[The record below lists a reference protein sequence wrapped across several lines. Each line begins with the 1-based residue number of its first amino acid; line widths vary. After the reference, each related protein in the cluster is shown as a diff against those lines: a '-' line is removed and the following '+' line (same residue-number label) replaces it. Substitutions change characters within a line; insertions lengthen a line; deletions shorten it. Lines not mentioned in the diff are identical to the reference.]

1 MNISINVTEQTD
13 EQVKVAIAG
22 EIDAFTAPKLREKME
37 PFSLQEGITLI
48 VDLSQVNY
56 MDSTGIGVFVGL
68 FKGMKSNGGHLQLIG
83 LSDRLKRLFDITG
96 LADIMD
102 INPEVKGGVE

>member
-1 MNISINVTEQTD
+1 MNIKVDITEQT
-13 EQVKVAIAG
+13 EEYTKLEIAG
-22 EIDAFTAPKLREKME
+22 EIDAYTAPVLREKTE
-37 PFSLQEGITLI
+37 PLSKQDNMK
-48 VDLSQVNY
+48 VVADLSEVSY

-68 FKGMKSNGGHLQLIG
+68 FKGIKANGGHLQLVG

-102 INPEVKGGVE
+102 INPEVKGGME

>member
-1 MNISINVTEQTD
+1 MNIKVDITEQTED
-13 EQVKVAIAG
+13 YAKLEIAG
-22 EIDAFTAPKLREKME
+22 EIDAYTAPVLREKTE
-37 PFSLQEGITLI
+37 PLSKQDNMK
-48 VDLSQVNY
+48 VVADLSEVSY

-68 FKGMKSNGGHLQLIG
+68 FKGIKANGGHLQLIG

-102 INPEVKGGVE
+102 INPEVKGGME

>member
-1 MNISINVTEQTD
+1 MNITVNITEQT
-13 EQVKVAIAG
+13 EELVRVAIAG
-22 EIDAFTAPKLREKME
+22 EIDAFTAPKLREKLD
-37 PFSLQEGITLI
+37 PVSTKDPITLI
-48 VDLSQVNY
+48 ADLSQVNY

-68 FKGMKSNGGHLQLIG
+68 FKGIKANGGHLQLVG

>member
-1 MNISINVTEQTD
+1 MNITVTTTEQTD
-13 EQVKVAIAG
+13 ELVRIAISG
-22 EIDAFTAPKLREKME
+22 EIDAYTAPVLREKTE
-37 PFSLQEGITLI
+37 PFTKQENLTVIA
-48 VDLSQVNY
+48 DLSEVSY

-68 FKGMKSNGGHLQLIG
+68 FKGIKANGGHLQLIG

-102 INPEVKGGVE
+102 INPEVKGGID

>member
-1 MNISINVTEQTD
+1 MNININVTEQTD
-13 EQVKVAIAG
+13 DRVKVAIAG
-22 EIDAFTAPKLREKME
+22 EIDAFTAPKLRETLDPISKKE
-37 PFSLQEGITLI
+37 NLTLI
-48 VDLSQVNY
+48 ADLSEVNY

-68 FKGMKSNGGHLQLIG
+68 FKGIKANGGHLQLVG